1 MFTLKN
7 ILKPPAHKELLPEE
21 KIDPTYKRLRFQV
34 FMGIFIGYAGY
45 YLVRKNFSL
54 VMPDLIDQGYTKGQ
68 LGIVASA
75 VSIAYGLSKFLMGG
89 VSDRSNARLFLSL
102 GLLFSALTIL
112 GMGTLPLL
120 TSSVTIM
127 FIVIFINGWFQ
138 GMGWP
143 ACGRTMVHWFS
154 TNERGTK
161 MSIWN
166 VAHNVGGGLIGPLAV
181 LGVAIFGDWNSKLY
195 FPAMIAIVIAF
206 IAYLLIRDTPQ
217 SCGLPNIEAF
227 RDDYPKD
234 YNKSFEKEFSA
245 KEIFFKYV
253 LKNKFLW
260 LIAIANSMIYLVRY
274 GVLDWAPTYLDEAK
288 GFSISE
294 SGWAYFA
301 YEYAGIPGTLLCG
314 WISDKVFKGRRAPAI
329 VIYMLLVMVAIYMY
343 WKNPSGHIVVDN
355 IALIAIG
362 FLIYGPVM
370 LIGVQALDLVPKK
383 AAGTAAG
390 LTGLF
395 GYLGGA
401 LFANIAIGFIVDY
414 WGWDAAFILML
425 SACVI
430 SIVFTAFTWNREKQ
444 HLSEHRAFNQNGAHS
459 GNHTN

>member
-1 MFTLKN
+1 MRNL
-7 ILKPPAHKELLPEE
+7 LAPARHKELLPKD
-21 KIDPTYKRLRFQV
+21 KIDPAYRRLRLQV
-34 FMGIFIGYAGY
+34 FMGIFLGYAGY

-54 VMPDLIDQGYTKGQ
+54 VMPDLIEQGYAKGQ
-68 LGIVASA
+68 LGIIASA

-89 VSDRSNARLFLSL
+89 VSDRSNARIFLSL
-102 GLLFSALTIL
+102 GLLLSAFTMFSL
-112 GMGTLPLL
+112 GVIPWL
-120 TSSVTIM
+120 TSSVIIM
-127 FIVIFINGWFQ
+127 FLVMFLNGWFQ

-143 ACGRTMVHWFS
+143 PCGRVMVHWFS

-166 VAHNVGGGLIGPLAV
+166 VAHNIGGGLIGPLAV
-181 LGVAIFGDWNSKLY
+181 LGIAIFGDWNSKLY
-195 FPAMIAIVIAF
+195 FPALIAMVIAL
-206 IAYLLIRDTPQ
+206 IAYILIRDTPQ

-227 RDDYPKD
+227 RNDYPKD
-234 YNKSFEKEFSA
+234 YKTSYEKEFSTR
-245 KEIFFKYV
+245 EIFFTYV
-253 LKNKFLW
+253 FKNKFLW
-260 LIAIANSMIYLVRY
+260 LIAIANAMVYLVRY
-274 GVLDWAPTYLDEAK
+274 GILDWAPTYLEEAK
-288 GFSISE
+288 GFSVSE

-314 WISDKVFKGRRAPAI
+314 WISDKVFAGRRAPAI
-329 VIYMLLVMVAIYMY
+329 VIYMLLVMVAIYVY
-343 WKNPSGHIVVDN
+343 WQNPAGHIMVDN

-401 LFANIAIGFIVDY
+401 LFANIAIGFMVDS
-414 WGWDAAFILML
+414 WGWDAAFILMI
-425 SACVI
+425 SACVLAI
-430 SIVFTAFTWNREKQ
+430 LFTTFTWNREK
-444 HLSEHRAFNQNGAHS
+444 RNI
-459 GNHTN
+459 